1 MYSVTRL
8 VHLAS
13 GVDESRIEVFIDELR
28 KAVAGAERHVVEPT
42 LPGSR
47 NGGDILLHGQFADE
61 TAWASAQ
68 PELDALL
75 DRVQVTH
82 VDGVDYQAGQT
93 PALRFPGSV
102 YRTLFVAV
110 APETPPN
117 IVAEFEADLLLMP
130 RYVETITAYALN
142 RPLRTVGSAAW
153 THVFEQEFTD
163 EQGLMG
169 PYLMHPIHWARV
181 DRWFDPEC
189 PEFIVRQRICHSFCH
204 IESPMLD

>member
-28 KAVAGAERHVVEPT
+28 LWSAQSATWSNRHP
-42 LPGSR
+42 PRPR

-75 DRVQVTH
+75 DRAQVTH
-82 VDGVDYQAGQT
+82 VDGVDYQAGQD
-93 PALRFPGSV
+93 ARAAVPGSV

-142 RPLRTVGSAAW
+142 RPPNGGLGRLDPRLRAGV
-153 THVFEQEFTD
+153 H
-163 EQGLMG
+163 
-169 PYLMHPIHWARV
+169 R
-181 DRWFDPEC
+181 
-189 PEFIVRQRICHSFCH
+189 
-204 IESPMLD
+204 